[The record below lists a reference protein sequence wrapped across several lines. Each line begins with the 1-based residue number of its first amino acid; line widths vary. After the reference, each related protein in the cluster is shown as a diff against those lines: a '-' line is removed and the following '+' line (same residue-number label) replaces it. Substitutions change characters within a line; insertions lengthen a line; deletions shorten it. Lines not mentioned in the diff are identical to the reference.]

1 MKLPHTIGKELL
13 CSMTDNSAKILG
25 LEDVIVKKV
34 ESNKD
39 ELHIDLELPRRQHT
53 CPSCGRMTDR
63 IHDYREQ
70 TVRDCKAFGKT
81 VYLHLNKRRYACP
94 ACGKHFYEENGFL
107 PKYYQV
113 TQRLIV
119 SVISGFREAGSATH
133 LAREHN
139 VSVTTA
145 LRYFDLVDYGAC
157 RLPKVLSIDEFKGN
171 AGGEKFQCILTDAK
185 NRSVLDILPSRKAS
199 ELIRY
204 FMRFP
209 RKQRMKV
216 KYVVMDMSSLF
227 RGVAKVC
234 FPNARIVSDKYHV
247 VRQAGWALENV
258 RKEEQKRLSD
268 DWRKYCK
275 RSRYLLLKD
284 PEKLKPEEKEK
295 LLIILG
301 LSSRIQHAYELKNEL
316 IEIMRSEN
324 SKACKKR
331 LADWIYFAENSHLPE
346 FHACTKALH
355 NWSESILNAL
365 DCPYSNGFTEGCNNK
380 TKVLKR
386 VCFGVRNF
394 SRFRNRI
401 LHCAS

>member
-1 MKLPHTIGKELL
+1 MLY
-13 CSMTDNSAKILG
+13 DNNTAKILG
-25 LEDVIVKKV
+25 LKDVIVKNV
-34 ESNKD
+34 ESDEKD
-39 ELHIDLELPRRQHT
+39 VHISLELPRKDHICPVCGHT
-53 CPSCGRMTDR
+53 TEK

-70 TVRDCKAFGKT
+70 VVRDSQAFGKN
-81 VYLHLNKRRYACP
+81 VYLHLNKRRYACGE
-94 ACGKHFYEENGFL
+94 CGKRFYEENSFL
-107 PKYYQV
+107 PKYYHV

-119 SVISGFREAGSATH
+119 NVISGFREPVSATH
-133 LAREHN
+133 IARENN

-145 LRYFDLVDYGAC
+145 LRYFDLVDYGAA
-157 RLPKVLSIDEFKGN
+157 RLPEVLSIDEFKGN
-171 AGGEKFQCILTDAK
+171 AGREKFQCILTDAETH
-185 NRSVLDILPSRKAS
+185 SVLDILPNRKAS
-199 ELIRY
+199 QLIKY

-209 RKQRMKV
+209 RKQRLKV

-234 FPNARIVSDKYHV
+234 FPNAAIVSDKYHV

-268 DWRKYCK
+268 DWRRYCK

-284 PEKLKPEEKEK
+284 SQKLKAEEKEK

-316 IEIMRSEN
+316 IEIMRSEG
-324 SKACKKR
+324 SKESKKK
-331 LADWIYFAENSHLPE
+331 LADWIYLAENSDLPE

-380 TKVLKR
+380 TKVIKR
-386 VCFGVRNF
+386 VCFGVRKF

-401 LHCAS
+401 LHCAA

>member
-1 MKLPHTIGKELL
+1 MKLRHTIGKELL
-13 CSMTDNSAKILG
+13 CSMTDNTAKILG

-34 ESNKD
+34 DSDEK
-39 ELHIDLELPRRQHT
+39 ELHISIELPRREHS
-53 CPSCGRMTDR
+53 CPICGALTDKV
-63 IHDYREQ
+63 HDYREQ
-70 TVRDCKAFGKT
+70 TVRDCRAFGKT
-81 VYLHLNKRRYACP
+81 VYLHLRKRRYACP
-94 ACGKHFYEENGFL
+94 ACGKQFYEENGFL
-107 PKYYQV
+107 PRYYQV

-119 SVISGFREAGSATH
+119 SVISSFRETVSATH
-133 LAREHN
+133 IAREHN

-145 LRYFDLVDYGAC
+145 IRYFDLVDYGVC
-157 RLPKVLSIDEFKGN
+157 CLPKVLSIDEFKGN

-185 NRSVLDILPSRKAS
+185 SRKVLDILPSRKAS

-204 FMRFP
+204 FLRFP

-227 RGVAKVC
+227 RGVANVC
-234 FPNARIVSDKYHV
+234 FPKVKIVSDKYHV

-284 PEKLKPEEKEK
+284 PEKLSPEEKEK

-301 LSSRIQHAYELKNEL
+301 LSSRIQHAWELKNEL
-316 IEIMRSEN
+316 IRIMRSE
-324 SKACKKR
+324 SSEDCKKK

-346 FHACTKALH
+346 FNACTKAPTRQRSS
-355 NWSESILNAL
+355 NAYASASETSPDLETEYFIVPHRLNEGGTAAL
-365 DCPYSNGFTEGCNNK
+365 IRLLLFFLP
-380 TKVLKR
+380 
-386 VCFGVRNF
+386 
-394 SRFRNRI
+394 
-401 LHCAS
+401 